1 MAERPLR
8 IGVVGVGFG
17 AIVHIPGLQSEGVDV
32 VAVCA
37 SRKERAQEAAARFG
51 IPNAFTDYDEMLRLD
66 GLDAVS
72 IASPVPLHHPMTLA
86 ALDAGKHVLCE
97 KPFATNQAL
106 AKEMWQRAKQSGKT
120 AMIAHEFRFASGRMR
135 VKELIDEGYLG
146 PLQMV
151 LMKLVMGPRDARPL
165 RSYVARRDEA
175 VQGAGFLW
183 GLGSHY
189 IDCLRHWF
197 GEISAVSGNVFTH
210 YPERTVRDSS
220 ESRLAD
226 ADDTFTLTVKFAS
239 GGWAT
244 MTSSN
249 AAPFGSGA
257 TIEVY
262 GRDGALTTPQRGV
275 NPPAHG
281 TILGAKLGE
290 EKLQEL
296 TIPERLQPF
305 ADDRD
310 DRLMSFR
317 LMVREFLRGIQE
329 GTSPAPNFYD
339 GYRCQQ
345 ILDAV
350 RESSRTG
357 REVAIPLEREE

>member
-1 MAERPLR
+1 MSEKPLR

-17 AIVHIPGLQSEGVDV
+17 AIVHIPSLQSEGVDV

-37 SRKERAQEAAARFG
+37 SREERAQEAAARFG
-51 IPNAFTDYDEMLRLD
+51 IPNAFTHYDEMLRL
-66 GLDAVS
+66 GGVDAVS
-72 IASPVPLHHPMTLA
+72 IASPIPLHHPMTLA

-97 KPFATNQAL
+97 KPFAVNQAQ
-106 AKEMWQRAKQSGKT
+106 AKEMWQRARQSGKT

-151 LMKLVMGPRDARPL
+151 LMKLVMGPRDVRPV
-165 RSYVARRDEA
+165 RSYVERRDEA
-175 VQGAGFLW
+175 AQGAGFLW

-197 GEISAVSGNVFTH
+197 GEITAVSGNVFTH
-210 YPERTVRDSS
+210 YPERTVRGSN
-220 ESRLAD
+220 ETRMAD
-226 ADDTFTLTVKFAS
+226 ADDTFTFTLKFAS
-239 GGWAT
+239 GGWAS

-257 TIEVY
+257 TVEVY
-262 GRDGALTTPQRGV
+262 GRDGALITLQRGV
-275 NPPAHG
+275 NPQAHG
-281 TILGAKLGE
+281 TILGARLGE
-290 EKLQEL
+290 EKLLEL
-296 TIPERLQPF
+296 PIPERLQPF

-310 DRLMSFR
+310 DRLMPFR
-317 LMVREFLRGIQE
+317 LMVREFLRGIKE
-329 GTSPAPNFYD
+329 ETSPAPNFYD

-345 ILDAV
+345 VLDAV

-357 REVAIPLEREE
+357 REVAIPMESEG